1 MNTALITNQ
10 NFNRD
15 SLANFSRYQVVKNV
29 YRLTDG
35 ALHLVCNPFTEDWSP
50 EQKAGK
56 AEEILRG
63 NHIVYGAFEEGGVVG
78 GIMLLP
84 TLDHGRMIIDSF
96 HVSAGHRRRGIGR
109 ALLQAAKAEAVRRGA
124 SALYVSA
131 CSAQETI
138 DFYMAMGFT
147 VSSHPIPSRV
157 DDEPFDIQMECKL

>member
-1 MNTALITNQ
+1 MNIALIDNH
-10 NFNRD
+10 NFSRN
-15 SLANFSRYQVVKNV
+15 SLANFSRRQVVKNV

-56 AEEILRG
+56 AAEILRG
-63 NHIVYGAFEEGGVVG
+63 NHIVYGAFEGGNVVG

-96 HVSAGHRRRGIGR
+96 HVSAGHRRRGIVR
-109 ALLQAAKAEAVRRGA
+109 ALLQAAKTEAVRHGA
-124 SALYVSA
+124 NALYVSA

-138 DFYMAMGFT
+138 DFYMAMGFA
-147 VSSHPIPSRV
+147 VSRHPIPSRV